1 MLNIWNDFKYQ
12 KVQRDSSCRPLSFIK
27 CMEKASAHKT
37 RRVSPV
43 DHGPIL
49 PSFSST
55 HRHMAHGPSGI
66 LKGWLQKKCLFKRFG
81 SENVWETN
89 TTTQFTAPSNGSLY
103 PFMTYGCS
111 MSQRTLASVIW
122 NISATARPKWSDRS
136 MQAPCKW
143 QHIFRIQFD
152 FNNNYIPAPSSRG
165 EMKTLPIPETL
176 MS

>member
-1 MLNIWNDFKYQ
+1 MTLNIKKCRETHLVAPYHSSNLWKKHLLTRHGVCRQWIMDRFCQVFHRPIGIWAWAKW
-12 KVQRDSSCRPLSFIK
+12 DS
-27 CMEKASAHKT
+27 
-37 RRVSPV
+37 
-43 DHGPIL
+43 
-49 PSFSST
+49 
-55 HRHMAHGPSGI
+55 
-66 LKGWLQKKCLFKRFG
+66 KKCLFKRFG
-81 SENVWETN
+81 SEHVWETN

-122 NISATARPKWSDRS
+122 NISATARPKRSDRS
-136 MQAPCKW
+136 MQARCKW

-152 FNNNYIPAPSSRG
+152 FKNNYIPAPSSRG